1 MITFSYLCNTS
12 MPISIQHRAGNV
24 DNFTLVRTK
33 KFITMTDLLK
43 FYNECYFPIDSL
55 ETIAAAYNKKL
66 KENKRE
72 IKQLFYNSI

>member
-1 MITFSYLCNTS
+1 MITFSYLTNPN
-12 MPISIQHRAGNV
+12 MPTPIQHCAGNI

-43 FYNECYFPIDSL
+43 FYNECFLPIDSL
-55 ETIAAAYNKKL
+55 ETIISAYNKQL

-72 IKQLFYNSI
+72 IKQLFYSI